1 MKRLLYL
8 FLIVLF
14 VFFTLAKLQADD
26 LTNALSKKIS
36 EFATGLIP
44 GEGIT
49 EVNIEI
55 KGREEPDFTILGV
68 RDISKTNNSNF
79 FTQFSL
85 HNDDVGGDERYIA
98 NFGLG
103 KRFLNPDKSIMYGFN
118 SFIDRDLKRGHTRGS
133 VGFEAKAAIL
143 EFHYNQYLNLTDR
156 IDVRG
161 VNEQALA
168 GSEYNLNSQIP
179 YIPWAVISWRGYKH
193 YGDMAT
199 QSTKGDVYSMELAIN
214 PSLRFDLKRDI
225 SNHGDGNTYGALLSF
240 VFPPRENKPTAVDG
254 LSDEI
259 FYKEDMEHKLSDKV
273 RRNNNLVVE
282 VQGAVIITSK

>member
-14 VFFTLAKLQADD
+14 AFFTLAKLQADD

-36 EFATGLIP
+36 EFVTGLIP

-133 VGFEAKAAIL
+133 VGFEARAAIL
-143 EFHYNQYLNLTDR
+143 EFNYNQYLNLTDR

-161 VNEQALA
+161 VNEQPLA

-179 YIPWAVISWRGYKH
+179 YIPWAVVSWRGYKH

-199 QSTKGDVYSMELAIN
+199 QSTKGDIYSMELAIN

-259 FYKEDMEHKLSDKV
+259 FYKENMEHKLSD
-273 RRNNNLVVE
+273 RLE
-282 VQGAVIITSK
+282 EIII

>member
-14 VFFTLAKLQADD
+14 AFFTLAKLQADD

-133 VGFEAKAAIL
+133 VGFEARAAIL
-143 EFHYNQYLNLTDR
+143 EFNYNQYLNLTDR

-179 YIPWAVISWRGYKH
+179 YIPWAVMSWRGYKH

-214 PSLRFDLKRDI
+214 PSLQFDLKRDI